1 MKKEWFE
8 TWFDT
13 HYYHLLYCERDHEEA
28 KAFIHALANE
38 IHLPKGA
45 KVLDLACGKGR
56 HAVTLHELGLN
67 VLGVDLSSQSICEA
81 GKYAVDGLEFRVHDM
96 RKPIENERF
105 FAIFNLFTSFGYFD
119 SLEENLQVLRSIHSM
134 LEDNGYLVLDFMN
147 SSKVLRE
154 LVRQESKEIE
164 GISFEIERNYDDSH
178 ITKSIRFE
186 DNGEE
191 YFFQERVQALTSE
204 DFFTMLE
211 TTKFNVLSTY
221 GDHSLNDFNQEL
233 SDRFIIVAQKK

>member
-56 HAVTLHELGLN
+56 HAVTLHDLGLN
-67 VLGVDLSSQSICEA
+67 VLGVDLSSRSICEA
-81 GKYAVDGLEFRVHDM
+81 NKHAGNGLQFKVHDM
-96 RKPIENERF
+96 RELIENDKF
-105 FAIFNLFTSFGYFD
+105 FAVFNLFTSFGYFD
-119 SLEENLQVLRSIHSM
+119 SLEENLKVLRSIHFM
-134 LEDNGYLVLDFMN
+134 LEKGGYLVLDFMN
-147 SSKVLRE
+147 SSKVVRE
-154 LVRQESKEIE
+154 LVLHETKEIE
-164 GISFEIERNYDDSH
+164 GITFEIDRNYDNSH
-178 ITKSIRFE
+178 ITKSIRFK
-186 DNGEE
+186 DQGEE

-211 TTKFNVLSTY
+211 SANFNILRTF
-221 GDHSLNDFNQEL
+221 GDHSLNAFDQDS
-233 SDRFIIVAQKK
+233 SDRFIIVAQKN